1 MGKPFRETLWFKKGL
16 LDAEQA
22 SAPAAAD
29 DDLHPRAAD
38 LLPIEDRYVDDGSV
52 SLEDS
57 KQFSVHTG
65 CTEFVPVIAA
75 TGTSVEGVAPLVDDL
90 KRGRRTALALIGA
103 SMTVLAILV
112 LFAF

>member
-1 MGKPFRETLWFKKGL
+1 MVQKRTVGCRAGVR
-16 LDAEQA
+16 A
-22 SAPAAAD
+22 SRRRRRSA
-29 DDLHPRAAD
+29 
-38 LLPIEDRYVDDGSV
+38 YVDDGSV